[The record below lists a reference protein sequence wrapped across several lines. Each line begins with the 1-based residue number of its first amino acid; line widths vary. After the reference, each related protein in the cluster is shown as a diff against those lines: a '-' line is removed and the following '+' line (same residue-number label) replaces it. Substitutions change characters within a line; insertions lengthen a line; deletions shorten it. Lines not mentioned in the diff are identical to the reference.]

1 MNYLTS
7 LNTQFLQMGAGNN
20 TTCPKVAV
28 RIRADTGKE
37 LDRALVLGTRYVV
50 AIIVTT
56 LL

>member
-1 MNYLTS
+1 
-7 LNTQFLQMGAGNN
+7 MGAGNN
-20 TTCPKVAV
+20 TTCPPKVAV

-37 LDRALVLGTRYVV
+37 LDRALVLGTQYVA